1 MCDQVIS
8 NTIFFERK
16 ILGSHV
22 RVFVIYLFI
31 YIFFEKWWPII
42 DNEIGKY
49 LWASEKCSWRPKI
62 IYE

>member
-49 LWASEKCSWRPKI
+49 LWASEKYSWMPKI

>member
-42 DNEIGKY
+42 DNEI
-49 LWASEKCSWRPKI
+49 EK
-62 IYE
+62 

>member
-31 YIFFEKWWPII
+31 YIYIYIYFFFFFEKWWSII

-49 LWASEKCSWRPKI
+49 LWASEK
-62 IYE
+62 